1 MFIDDPA
8 YVAALSQLA
17 KALANFDPGFVHG
30 LLEENSGVEL
40 LHDLSV
46 AFSREAPD
54 FYARLE
60 ALLAA

>member
-17 KALANFDPGFVHG
+17 KALANLDPGFVHG

-40 LHDLSV
+40 LHDL
-46 AFSREAPD
+46 
-54 FYARLE
+54 
-60 ALLAA
+60 